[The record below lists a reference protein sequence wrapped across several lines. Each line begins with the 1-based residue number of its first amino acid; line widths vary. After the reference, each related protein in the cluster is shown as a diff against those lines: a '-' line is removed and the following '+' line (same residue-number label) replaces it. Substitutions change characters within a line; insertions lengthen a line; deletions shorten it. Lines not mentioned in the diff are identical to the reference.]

1 MTKAEIKLLKEFL
14 QIKQIDGTCLLD
26 TVVEVIKEERK
37 EILLEEDQTRIVIL
51 ERYLKSFKR
60 INEDPKDFFTCLTLW
75 AKRKEGLEFWY
86 NLHHHWLFVLT
97 HVNSI
102 K

>member
-14 QIKQIDGTCLLD
+14 QIRQIGGTRLLD

-37 EILLEEDQTRIVIL
+37 EISLEEDQTRMAIL
-51 ERYLKSFKR
+51 EKYLKSV
-60 INEDPKDFFTCLTLW
+60 KDAKEFFVCLTLW
-75 AKRKEGLEFWY
+75 SKRREGLEFWF

-97 HVNSI
+97 HINSI

>member
-14 QIKQIDGTCLLD
+14 QIRRIDGTCLLD
-26 TVVEVIKEERK
+26 TVVEVIKEERI
-37 EILLEEDQTRIVIL
+37 EILLEEGQTRMAIL
-51 ERYLKSFKR
+51 EKYLKSSK
-60 INEDPKDFFTCLTLW
+60 NDDAKGFFVCLTLW
-75 AKRKEGLEFWY
+75 AKRREGLEFWF

-97 HVNSI
+97 HINSI

>member
-14 QIKQIDGTCLLD
+14 QIRRIDGTRLLD

-37 EILLEEDQTRIVIL
+37 EILLEEDQTRMAIL
-51 ERYLKSFKR
+51 EKYLKSYKR
-60 INEDPKDFFTCLTLW
+60 VSEDAKEFFVCLTPW
-75 AKRKEGLEFWY
+75 SERKEGLEFWF

-97 HVNSI
+97 HINSI

>member
-14 QIKQIDGTCLLD
+14 QIRRIDGTCLLD
-26 TVVEVIKEERK
+26 TIVEVIKEERK
-37 EILLEEDQTRIVIL
+37 EEVFLEEDQYQTRMEIL
-51 ERYLKSFKR
+51 EKYLKSVK
-60 INEDPKDFFTCLTLW
+60 NAKEFFICLTLW
-75 AKRKEGLEFWY
+75 TKRKEDFEFWY

-97 HVNSI
+97 HIKSI

>member
-14 QIKQIDGTCLLD
+14 KIRRIDGTCLLD

-37 EILLEEDQTRIVIL
+37 EISLEEYQTRMEIL
-51 ERYLKSFKR
+51 EKYLKSVK
-60 INEDPKDFFTCLTLW
+60 NAKEFFVCLTLW
-75 AKRKEGLEFWY
+75 AKRREGLEFWY

-97 HVNSI
+97 HINSI

>member
-14 QIKQIDGTCLLD
+14 QIRQINGTRLLD
-26 TVVEVIKEERK
+26 TVVEVIKKERK
-37 EILLEEDQTRIVIL
+37 EILLEEYQTRMAIL
-51 ERYLKSFKR
+51 EKYLKSVK
-60 INEDPKDFFTCLTLW
+60 NAKEFFICLTIW
-75 AKRKEGLEFWY
+75 SKRKEGLEFWF

-97 HVNSI
+97 HINSI

>member
-14 QIKQIDGTCLLD
+14 QIRQIGGTRLLD

-37 EILLEEDQTRIVIL
+37 EILLEEGQTRMAIL
-51 ERYLKSFKR
+51 EKYLKSV
-60 INEDPKDFFTCLTLW
+60 EDAKEFFVCLTLW
-75 AKRKEGLEFWY
+75 AKRREGLEFWF
-86 NLHHHWLFVLT
+86 NIHHHWLFVLT
-97 HVNSI
+97 HINSI

>member
-14 QIKQIDGTCLLD
+14 QIRQIGGTCLLD

-37 EILLEEDQTRIVIL
+37 EILLEEYQTRMEIL
-51 ERYLKSFKR
+51 EKYLKSSK
-60 INEDPKDFFTCLTLW
+60 NEDAKDFFVCLTLW
-75 AKRKEGLEFWY
+75 AKRREGLEFWF
-86 NLHHHWLFVLT
+86 NIHHHWLFVLT
-97 HVNSI
+97 HINSI

>member
-14 QIKQIDGTCLLD
+14 QIRQIGGTRLLD

-37 EILLEEDQTRIVIL
+37 EILLEEGQTRMAIL
-51 ERYLKSFKR
+51 EKYLKNSKHDDAR
-60 INEDPKDFFTCLTLW
+60 EFFVCLTIW
-75 AKRKEGLEFWY
+75 SKRREGLEFWF

-97 HVNSI
+97 HINSI

>member
-14 QIKQIDGTCLLD
+14 QIRQIGGTRLLD

-37 EILLEEDQTRIVIL
+37 EILLEEGQTRTAIL
-51 ERYLKSFKR
+51 EKYLKSV
-60 INEDPKDFFTCLTLW
+60 EDAREFFICLTIW
-75 AKRKEGLEFWY
+75 SKRREGRQFWF
-86 NLHHHWLFVLT
+86 NIHHHWLFVLT

>member
-26 TVVEVIKEERK
+26 IVVEIIKEERK
-37 EILLEEDQTRIVIL
+37 EILLEEDQTRIEIL
-51 ERYLKSFKR
+51 ERYIKSFKGT
-60 INEDPKDFFTCLTLW
+60 NGDPKDFFTCLTLW

>member
-14 QIKQIDGTCLLD
+14 KIRQIGGTRLLD
-26 TVVEVIKEERK
+26 TVVEVIKEERI
-37 EILLEEDQTRIVIL
+37 EISLEEGQTGMAIL
-51 ERYLKSFKR
+51 EKYLKSVNDAK
-60 INEDPKDFFTCLTLW
+60 EFFVCLTLW
-75 AKRKEGLEFWY
+75 AKRKEGIEFWY

>member
-14 QIKQIDGTCLLD
+14 QLRRIDGTRLLD
-26 TVVEVIKEERK
+26 TVVEVIKEEEMPISFRECRTK
-37 EILLEEDQTRIVIL
+37 PAIL
-51 ERYLKSFKR
+51 EKYLGYLRGSR
-60 INEDPKDFFTCLTLW
+60 IEAKEFFVTLTQW
-75 AKRKEGLEFWY
+75 SDRKEGIEFWY

>member
-14 QIKQIDGTCLLD
+14 QIRRIDGTCLLD

-37 EILLEEDQTRIVIL
+37 EILLEEYQTRMAIL
-51 ERYLKSFKR
+51 EKYLK
-60 INEDPKDFFTCLTLW
+60 NVEDAKEFFICLTLW
-75 AKRKEGLEFWY
+75 AKRREGLEFWY

-97 HVNSI
+97 HINSI

>member
-37 EILLEEDQTRIVIL
+37 EILLEKDQTRIVIL
-51 ERYLKSFKR
+51 ERYLKLFKGTKV
-60 INEDPKDFFTCLTLW
+60 DLKDFFTCLTLW

>member
-26 TVVEVIKEERK
+26 TVVEVIKEEKK
-37 EILLEEDQTRIVIL
+37 EILLEEYQTRIEIL
-51 ERYLKSFKR
+51 ERYLKSFKWT
-60 INEDPKDFFTCLTLW
+60 NGDPKDFFTCLTLW

>member
-14 QIKQIDGTCLLD
+14 QIRRIDGTCLLD

-37 EILLEEDQTRIVIL
+37 EIFLEEGQTRMAIL
-51 ERYLKSFKR
+51 EKYLKSV
-60 INEDPKDFFTCLTLW
+60 KDAKEFFVCLTLW
-75 AKRKEGLEFWY
+75 AKRREGLEFWF

-97 HVNSI
+97 HINSI

>member
-14 QIKQIDGTCLLD
+14 QIRQIGGTRLLD

-37 EILLEEDQTRIVIL
+37 EISLEEDQTGMAIL
-51 ERYLKSFKR
+51 EEYLKSSKR
-60 INEDPKDFFTCLTLW
+60 DDPKDFFVCLTIW
-75 AKRKEGLEFWY
+75 SKRKEGLEFWF

-97 HVNSI
+97 HINSI

>member
-14 QIKQIDGTCLLD
+14 QIRRIDGTCLLD

-37 EILLEEDQTRIVIL
+37 EISLEEGQTRMVIL
-51 ERYLKSFKR
+51 EKYLKSVKSAK
-60 INEDPKDFFTCLTLW
+60 EFFVCLTLW
-75 AKRKEGLEFWY
+75 AKRREGLEFWH
-86 NLHHHWLFVLT
+86 NLHHHGLFVLT
-97 HVNSI
+97 HINSI

>member
-14 QIKQIDGTCLLD
+14 QIRQIGGTRLLD

-37 EILLEEDQTRIVIL
+37 EILLEEDQTRMAIL
-51 ERYLKSFKR
+51 EKYLKSSK
-60 INEDPKDFFTCLTLW
+60 NNDAKGFFACLTIW
-75 AKRKEGLEFWY
+75 SKRKEGLEFWV
-86 NLHHHWLFVLT
+86 NLNRHWLFVLT
-97 HVNSI
+97 HINSI

>member
-1 MTKAEIKLLKEFL
+1 MTKAEIKPLKEFL
-14 QIKQIDGTCLLD
+14 QIRRIDGTCLLD

-37 EILLEEDQTRIVIL
+37 EISLEEGQTRMAIL
-51 ERYLKSFKR
+51 EKYLKSVKSAK
-60 INEDPKDFFTCLTLW
+60 EFFICLTLW
-75 AKRKEGLEFWY
+75 AKRREGLEFWY

>member
-14 QIKQIDGTCLLD
+14 QIRRIDGTCLLD

-37 EILLEEDQTRIVIL
+37 EISLEEGQTKMAIL
-51 ERYLKSFKR
+51 EKYLKMFKR
-60 INEDPKDFFTCLTLW
+60 INENPEDFFTCLTLW
-75 AKRKEGLEFWY
+75 EKRREGIEFWY

-97 HVNSI
+97 HINSI